1 MNYKIRNILF
11 LFISV
16 FLIFNNIPKVIQQ
29 NNIGGALLDKLVFY
43 PIFIGL
49 IYTLYCQCK
58 YKNILVNF
66 DKFLKFIIVYLVV
79 NCACLIIGLYNY
91 PYYELIQNH
100 PISHIEKLSVIINC
114 LNSFGIYI
122 EDDLL
127 IIISMFLARIKG
139 IFLDALYTFGGAYM
153 IYCWYYNNWKMAF
166 KILIKGILISV
177 FIIFCYSTLEL
188 FYFTGEEWAKNI
200 LIIITPYFHS
210 IDVSGSAWENWPPI
224 LPPGKQLRS
233 IFAEPSY
240 FGIFAAFCIPFLWYC
255 INNMKDKIIYTI
267 VFFII
272 VFFVF
277 LSQARTATSLLFG
290 EVGLLFLSLV
300 YFRDKLVIKTVFLV
314 CLSISVAFFS
324 ANYFLDNFVDNT
336 SKNGKV
342 ENYLDNT
349 SKNGKVESYLDNTS
363 RNGKVESYLDN
374 TSKNGKVENYLD
386 NTSKNGKV
394 ESYLDNTSKNG
405 KVESYLDKNFYSVFS
420 DNKRSNSA
428 RYAYIKSAFR
438 VGFDNPVFGVGRGLT
453 AAYMNDYFTAEE
465 IKVQEIQLRLKRQQE
480 LGIFNAGMPILCEYA
495 SKFAETGIVGC
506 IVYFAPLLYL
516 LHRLLKKLR
525 NLQYE
530 YLFYMISLAG
540 MLASGFSLEL
550 TGSYYYWVLL
560 GLGYAMCF
568 SKEKEEQKV

>member
-11 LFISV
+11 LLISF
-16 FLIFNNIPKVIQQ
+16 FLIFNNVPKVIQQ
-29 NNIGGALLDKLVFY
+29 NNIGGSLLDKLVFY

-49 IYTLYCQCK
+49 IYTVYCQYK
-58 YKNILVNF
+58 YKNVLVNF
-66 DKFLKFIIVYLVV
+66 DKFLKFILVYLGG
-79 NCACLIIGLYNY
+79 NCVCLIIGLYNY
-91 PYYELIQNH
+91 PYYELVQNAQ
-100 PISHIEKLSVIINC
+100 INHIEKLSVIINY
-114 LNSFGIYI
+114 LNDFGILGYI
-122 EDDLL
+122 EDDCLMIL
-127 IIISMFLARIKG
+127 SMFLARIKG
-139 IFLDALYTFGGAYM
+139 IFLDVLYTFGGAYM

-342 ENYLDNT
+342 E
-349 SKNGKVESYLDNTS
+349 
-363 RNGKVESYLDN
+363 
-374 TSKNGKVENYLD
+374 
-386 NTSKNGKV
+386 
-394 ESYLDNTSKNG
+394 
-405 KVESYLDKNFYSVFS
+405 SYLDKNFYSVFS

-506 IVYFAPLLYL
+506 IVYFAPLIYL
-516 LHRLLKKLR
+516 LYRLFKKLK

-540 MLASGFSLEL
+540 ILASGFSLEF
-550 TGSYYYWVLL
+550 TGTYYYWVLL

-568 SKEKEEQKV
+568 GKETKEQNV

>member
-11 LFISV
+11 LFISI

-342 ENYLDNT
+342 ENYLDNI
-349 SKNGKVESYLDNTS
+349 
-363 RNGKVESYLDN
+363 
-374 TSKNGKVENYLD
+374 
-386 NTSKNGKV
+386 
-394 ESYLDNTSKNG
+394 SKNG

-438 VGFDNPVFGVGRGLT
+438 VGLDNPVFGVGRELT

-465 IKVQEIQLRLKRQQE
+465 IKVKEIQLRFQRQQE
-480 LGIFNAGMPILCEYA
+480 LGIFRAGMPILCEYA
-495 SKFAETGIVGC
+495 RRFAENGIVGC
-506 IVYFAPLLYL
+506 VIYFTPLIYLLYSL
-516 LHRLLKKLR
+516 FKKLK

-530 YLFYMISLAG
+530 HLFYMISLAG
-540 MLASGFSLEL
+540 ILASGFSLEF
-550 TGSYYYWVLL
+550 TGTYYYWVLL

-568 SKEKEEQKV
+568 SNEAEVKKV